1 MELLSFLNACILRNR
16 ALWAPAQDQR
26 RPKEPPADAADVRPP
41 KFRAA
46 QYCLRRRSAIFHAAG
61 SGARRSERL
70 RGMTPALVCQLF
82 GSKEGLY
89 DALLEKL
96 ALDQQTQLAEL
107 VRLAD
112 LAERYPKAAFERWVQ
127 MLVQIGPAI
136 SDVPALLMHEVDPMP
151 EEHDNGE
158 SRIPRITEK
167 LVRPFKRASMP
178 ILNKALEAGII
189 RGTSPDLVFSLLMG
203 AVSATLLAPQ
213 ISGESPAANMDF
225 RERAA
230 ENLLLLVLK

>member
-16 ALWAPAQDQR
+16 ALWTPAQDQR
-26 RPKEPPADAADVRPP
+26 RPKEPPAAAADVRPP

-46 QYCLRRRSAIFHAAG
+46 QYCLRRRRAI
-61 SGARRSERL
+61 ARDADV
-70 RGMTPALVCQLF
+70 TPALVCQLF

-96 ALDQQTQLAEL
+96 ALDQQTQLTEL

-112 LAERYPKAAFERWVQ
+112 LAERHPKAAFERWVQ

-178 ILNKALEAGII
+178 ILRKALEAGII

>member
-1 MELLSFLNACILRNR
+1 MFECLHIEEQSIMGSSARPTQTEGTAR
-16 ALWAPAQDQR
+16 RRGR
-26 RPKEPPADAADVRPP
+26 RPASEVSGRSILLETAQRHFSRCGFGGTSLRAIARDADV
-41 KFRAA
+41 
-46 QYCLRRRSAIFHAAG
+46 
-61 SGARRSERL
+61 
-70 RGMTPALVCQLF
+70 TPALVCQLF

-112 LAERYPKAAFERWVQ
+112 LAERHAFERWVQ

-213 ISGESPAANMDF
+213 ISGESAAANRDF

>member
-1 MELLSFLNACILRNR
+1 MRHGT
-16 ALWAPAQDQR
+16 APQR
-26 RPKEPPADAADVRPP
+26 G
-41 KFRAA
+41 
-46 QYCLRRRSAIFHAAG
+46 YS
-61 SGARRSERL
+61 
-70 RGMTPALVCQLF
+70 
-82 GSKEGLY
+82 
-89 DALLEKL
+89 LLEEN
-96 ALDQQTQLAEL
+96 TPFGTPRET
-107 VRLAD
+107 RG
-112 LAERYPKAAFERWVQ
+112 AFP
-127 MLVQIGPAI
+127 L
-136 SDVPALLMHEVDPMP
+136 DPMP

-178 ILNKALEAGII
+178 ILRKALEAGII

>member
-1 MELLSFLNACILRNR
+1 
-16 ALWAPAQDQR
+16 
-26 RPKEPPADAADVRPP
+26 
-41 KFRAA
+41 
-46 QYCLRRRSAIFHAAG
+46 
-61 SGARRSERL
+61 
-70 RGMTPALVCQLF
+70 
-82 GSKEGLY
+82 
-89 DALLEKL
+89 
-96 ALDQQTQLAEL
+96 
-107 VRLAD
+107 
-112 LAERYPKAAFERWVQ
+112 
-127 MLVQIGPAI
+127 
-136 SDVPALLMHEVDPMP
+136 MP

-178 ILNKALEAGII
+178 ILRKALGAGII

>member
-1 MELLSFLNACILRNR
+1 MGSSARPTQTEGTARR
-16 ALWAPAQDQR
+16 RGR
-26 RPKEPPADAADVRPP
+26 RPASEVSGRSILLETAQRHFSRCGFGGTSLRAIARDADV
-41 KFRAA
+41 
-46 QYCLRRRSAIFHAAG
+46 
-61 SGARRSERL
+61 
-70 RGMTPALVCQLF
+70 TPALVCQLF
-82 GSKEGLY
+82 GSKY

-178 ILNKALEAGII
+178 ILNKALEAGIM

>member
-46 QYCLRRRSAIFHAAG
+46 QYCLRRRCGFGGTSLRVI
-61 SGARRSERL
+61 ARDADV
-70 RGMTPALVCQLF
+70 TPAVVCQLF